1 MKNQTASSFARNTLR
16 QAIETGLT
24 EKQIKADL
32 SARAYALT
40 SNLSKMDHE
49 IAHHEALELIAH
61 EEGFANYQSLLGC
74 IKKYAKEERTNE
86 EPSKELGERALAEKD
101 SAENDYIL
109 KKGHTSAWIEVDEQL
124 IYIHRTDEGVIVDM
138 FAAGTAL
145 DEALASTYLFS
156 AEALAT
162 LIEEDREQQQTW
174 TLAKLRDLAASI
186 GACVSEDSD
195 QSGMWTWHIEQ
206 IGEGCESSFD
216 SERHALY
223 DVLERNYIDLFRNR
237 GN

>member
-1 MKNQTASSFARNTLR
+1 MKNQTASSFVRNTMR
-16 QAIETGLT
+16 QAIETGLS

-49 IAHHEALELIAH
+49 IAHHEALELIAQ

-74 IKKYAKEERTNE
+74 IKKYAKEEQA
-86 EPSKELGERALAEKD
+86 KELGERALVEKD

-124 IYIHRTDEGVIVDM
+124 IYIHRTDEGVVVDM

-156 AEALAT
+156 AEALDT
-162 LIEEDREQQQTW
+162 LIEEDREGQQTW
-174 TLAKLRDLAASI
+174 TLAKLRELAESI
-186 GACVSEDSD
+186 GARVSEDSD
-195 QSGMWTWHIEQ
+195 QSGMWTWYIEQ

-223 DVLERNYIDLFRNR
+223 DVLERNYVDLFRNR